1 MKTSS
6 DQTADTPLPYTRT
19 EARLPLTPLDRA
31 PARVRP
37 HATRRPLVVR
47 GERLPSELGDAR
59 LRARNEERAGGVG
72 DERRRAWRS
81 SSGSAGPPAS
91 PASPSTTAT
100 CARAA
105 GQPPPNEG

>member
-31 PARVRP
+31 SARVRP

-47 GERLPSELGDAR
+47 SERPHRLGGDDRIHVNA
-59 LRARNEERAGGVG
+59 RAGASSLSL
-72 DERRRAWRS
+72 ETS
-81 SSGSAGPPAS
+81 SSPTAVAGSLPVPVDCG
-91 PASPSTTAT
+91 
-100 CARAA
+100 
-105 GQPPPNEG
+105 